1 MSMKRVVGAAA
12 VAASVGLSAMTQ
24 NAGFA
29 YAVPLDP
36 PCPNCN
42 SGPGGWPQEPP
53 TTTVAPAN
61 TEPRGGERSEP
72 PSTQSSAA
80 PSTQSS
86 AAPST
91 QSSAAPST
99 QSSAAPSTQSTETQ
113 TTQSTAAPST
123 QSSTTASSA
132 PSATASSTE
141 STTASSTPS
150 TTGSSTGSTT
160 ASSTEST
167 TGSSTQNKP
176 WAARST
182 HPPPPPF
189 VPHED
194 FVRGTAEVGGP
205 IDASVG
211 FSIVGPGAPPPPRER
226 GFGWN
231 DGPPPGGPPPH

>member
-53 TTTVAPAN
+53 TTTVAPN

-72 PSTQSSAA
+72 

-150 TTGSSTGSTT
+150 TDGVQHRKHHRVQHREHDGVQHTKQAVGCAEHPT
-160 ASSTEST
+160 ASPALRSARRFRS
-167 TGSSTQNKP
+167 GYCGNWRSHRCVCRLQHRGP
-176 WAARST
+176 RRAAAAAGAR
-182 HPPPPPF
+182 
-189 VPHED
+189 
-194 FVRGTAEVGGP
+194 VRLE
-205 IDASVG
+205 
-211 FSIVGPGAPPPPRER
+211 
-226 GFGWN
+226 
-231 DGPPPGGPPPH
+231 